1 MKKIISMIIC
11 TTLLISLASCDS
23 SSKTTKK
30 TKKDRTEKTEK
41 DIDSGTSKNESD
53 PEDETEAVT
62 GDKVIFSTV
71 DRDGNSYDESVFAGN
86 ELTLIN
92 FWEPWCG
99 PCVGEIPDLEELY
112 EEYKDDGLLIIG
124 VYSENGMEDEVDE
137 ILEDSDVSYPILR
150 YSYDFDIFQTGYV
163 PTTILVDRNGNIID
177 TGEASYDG
185 IDSTMIVGSKSYD
198 EWEDII
204 TDYLGN

>member
-62 GDKVIFSTV
+62 GDKVIFSTI
-71 DRDGNSYDESVFAGN
+71 DRDGNSYDESVFSGN

-99 PCVGEIPDLEELY
+99 PCVGEIPDLQELY

-137 ILEDSDVSYPILR
+137 ILEDSDVSYPILK

-163 PTTILVDRNGNIID
+163 PTTILVDKNGNIID
-177 TGEASYDG
+177 TGESSYDG
-185 IDSTMIVGSKSYD
+185 IDSTMIVGSRSYD
-198 EWEDII
+198 EWEDLILK
-204 TDYLGN
+204 YMGK

>member
-11 TTLLISLASCDS
+11 TTLLLSAASCDG

-30 TKKDRTEKTEK
+30 SKDRKTERTEK
-41 DIDSGTSKNESD
+41 
-53 PEDETEAVT
+53 EDETGSSEKSSDQESETDEVT

-71 DRDGNSYDESVFAGN
+71 DRDGNSYDESVFSGN

-99 PCVGEIPDLEELY
+99 PCVGEIPDLQELY

-124 VYSENGMEDEVDE
+124 VYSETSMEDDVDD
-137 ILEDSDVSYPILR
+137 ILESSDVSYPILK

-163 PTTILVDRNGNIID
+163 PTTILVDKNGNIID
-177 TGEASYDG
+177 TGESSYEG
-185 IDSTMIVGSKSYD
+185 IDSTMIVGSRSYD
-198 EWEDII
+198 EWEDLILK
-204 TDYLGN
+204 YMGK

>member
-112 EEYKDDGLLIIG
+112 EEYRDDGLLIIG

>member
-62 GDKVIFSTV
+62 GDKVIFSTI
-71 DRDGNSYDESVFAGN
+71 DRDGNSYDESVFSGN

-99 PCVGEIPDLEELY
+99 PCVGEIPDLQELY

-124 VYSENGMEDEVDE
+124 VYS
-137 ILEDSDVSYPILR
+137 
-150 YSYDFDIFQTGYV
+150 
-163 PTTILVDRNGNIID
+163 
-177 TGEASYDG
+177 
-185 IDSTMIVGSKSYD
+185 
-198 EWEDII
+198 
-204 TDYLGN
+204 